1 MMLSERFDRALVYA
15 SRLHASQERKA
26 SGVPYFAHLM
36 GTSAIALRYG
46 ADEDQAI
53 AALLHDAAEDQG
65 GRECLEE
72 ISAKFGEHVATI
84 VAGCTD
90 SWTQPKPPWRQ
101 RKEAYL
107 DKLPYK
113 ERDVLLVS
121 CADKIDNARSI
132 LKDYRLVGESL
143 WGRFRGGKEGT
154 LWYYSELVKAFTAV
168 EAFTIGGELARVVA
182 QVEALV
188 AENRGC

>member
-1 MMLSERFDRALVYA
+1 MMKDIVLGIESSCDD
-15 SRLHASQERKA
+15 
-26 SGVPYFAHLM
+26 
-36 GTSAIALRYG
+36 T
-46 ADEDQAI
+46 AI
-53 AALLHDAAEDQG
+53 AAVDTAGKVLKSVVVSQEDIHGAYG
-65 GRECLEE
+65 GVYPEFASR
-72 ISAKFGEHVATI
+72 AHVAAI

-90 SWTQPKPPWRQ
+90 SWTRPKPPWRQ

-107 DKLPYK
+107 DKLPHK

-168 EAFTIGGELARVVA
+168 ETFPIGEELARVVA

-188 AENRGC
+188 AENQGR